1 MGLPSGVFSATPTK
15 QLEAMEVFKFIAKP
29 GSSLA
34 TGSFPALLKP
44 TLKTSGEIEGLE
56 LLEAQKGLE
65 SSEPIRESGLGAS
78 DLERLAQGGGSY
90 LEDNHTP
97 IKLL

>member
-1 MGLPSGVFSATPTK
+1 MLAAIFTEPASTRG
-15 QLEAMEVFKFIAKP
+15 
-29 GSSLA
+29 GSSPA
-34 TGSFPALLKP
+34 TTSLPALLKP

-56 LLEAQKGLE
+56 LLEAQKGVE

-97 IKLL
+97 IKIVMKYI